1 MPRREGYRAASV
13 THLKEEIGRR
23 EREENDQLNSEARNL
38 KKQKEV
44 SQGEMQFRIRGKDI
58 KKLHVRIN
66 KI

>member
-38 KKQKEV
+38 KNKKV